1 MKEHYPFAITDLTV
15 LLGNA
20 MENAV
25 EDRENPFIHLMIKQY
40 KNALL
45 IQIENGC
52 SDSGSPPLE
61 NGRNVSTKRGR
72 SHGYGLSSMEMIA
85 ESYQG
90 SMEYWR
96 DNGIFTL
103 RVVLNIPSDDRDKAE
118 YSGQMH
124 EKE

>member
-52 SDSGSPPLE
+52 CTTSGNAP
-61 NGRNVSTKRGR
+61 
-72 SHGYGLSSMEMIA
+72 
-85 ESYQG
+85 
-90 SMEYWR
+90 
-96 DNGIFTL
+96 
-103 RVVLNIPSDDRDKAE
+103 
-118 YSGQMH
+118 
-124 EKE
+124 